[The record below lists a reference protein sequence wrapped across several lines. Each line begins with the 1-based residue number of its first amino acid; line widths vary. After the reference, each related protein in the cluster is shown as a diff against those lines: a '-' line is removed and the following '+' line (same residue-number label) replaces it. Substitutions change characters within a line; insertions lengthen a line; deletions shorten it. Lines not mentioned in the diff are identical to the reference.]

1 MKQAPDLSALSSDY
15 DIVGQLDDAPDY
27 RTYIGTRKSADTK
40 RRDDQTG
47 VFITVVTTP
56 EGDEGNAVTH
66 LAADVK
72 QLAVNPHRRL
82 LPIIEGRWLG
92 DDAFAVVTQ
101 RTTDP
106 TLAQRLATGET
117 FSNPRIAAILREL
130 NGLLEWA
137 RGREIV
143 HRGLPASHIYL
154 EPKTDRVRV
163 SFAIAPIRRLH
174 HSDARD
180 DARTIARLA
189 MAMLTG
195 DIDPRAYEGE
205 SLSELRP
212 DLPQRL
218 QEATLAL
225 LDEKSTDDEPDV
237 AAYLALIGMA
247 DPVAAGEAE
256 RERIRAEILEEQ
268 RAEREKLAEERASFE
283 RTMAEQRAAFE
294 KETEDARL
302 KLERER
308 SELEA
313 AVTRERDALQRALA
327 AERAAVVAKQT
338 ELAQT
343 VAQQRAELE
352 QAAARDREQ
361 LEALR
366 ERLRAAGEREI
377 ERKRETALE
386 DITDAEDAL
395 DSEELAAPP
404 FVVPMLAPLEP
415 LSFSSDS
422 PVMRDD
428 EISFAPTPDEP
439 SDAAVVAEPPVAAA
453 TGGRDRRRWILSG
466 SVAAVLV
473 LVGITASVLA
483 SRETPAG
490 SRTTPAANTAP
501 GPVAGTPVRAD
512 SASGG
517 LGQPAATPAPAPV
530 APLAMDDSVARRSA
544 RRWLDSL
551 KDVHPVEIPRPRLVS
566 ESEQRPAPADR
577 PRPSVTE
584 DPFFIPGS
592 TPPPTRDT
600 GVRRDTVVRR
610 DTPTVPKPDTTTPPP
625 R

>member
-82 LPIIEGRWLG
+82 LPILEGRWLG

-117 FSNPRIAAILREL
+117 FSNPRIAAILREI

-137 RGREIV
+137 RSRDIV

-174 HSDARD
+174 HADAKD

-225 LDEKSTDDEPDV
+225 LDENSTDDDPDV

-256 RERIRAEILEEQ
+256 RERIRTEILEEQ
-268 RAEREKLAEERASFE
+268 RAEREKLADERATFE

-294 KETEDARL
+294 KETEAARL

-308 SELEA
+308 AELEA
-313 AVTRERDALQRALA
+313 AVTKERDALQRAVA
-327 AERAAVVAKQT
+327 AERAALVAKQT
-338 ELAQT
+338 ELAET
-343 VAQQRAELE
+343 VARQRAEIE

-386 DITDAEDAL
+386 DIADTEDAL
-395 DSEELAAPP
+395 DGEDLAAPA
-404 FVVPMLAPLEP
+404 FVAPMFAPLEP

-422 PVMRDD
+422 PLMRDD
-428 EISFAPTPDEP
+428 DITFASTPDEP
-439 SDAAVVAEPPVAAA
+439 SDAAVVAEAPVVA
-453 TGGRDRRRWILSG
+453 TSTPRDRRRWILSG

-483 SRETPAG
+483 SRETPA
-490 SRTTPAANTAP
+490 AA
-501 GPVAGTPVRAD
+501 R
-512 SASGG
+512 SA
-517 LGQPAATPAPAPV
+517 PAATSAPAPV
-530 APLAMDDSVARRSA
+530 AIAPARTDSAPAGASQPAAAPVPAPAVALALDSTARRTA
-544 RRWLDSL
+544 KRWLDSL
-551 KDVHPVEIPRPRLVS
+551 KDVHPVEIPRPRVVS
-566 ESEQRPAPADR
+566 EEPAERRPAPVER
-577 PRPSVTE
+577 PRPAIVD

-592 TPPPTRDT
+592 SVPAPK
-600 GVRRDTVVRR
+600 R
-610 DTPTVPKPDTTTPPP
+610 DTPTVPKPDTTVPPP

>member
-82 LPIIEGRWLG
+82 LPILEGRWLG

-117 FSNPRIAAILREL
+117 FSNPRIAAILREI

-137 RGREIV
+137 RSRDIV

-174 HSDARD
+174 HADAKD

-225 LDEKSTDDEPDV
+225 LDENSTDDDPDV

-256 RERIRAEILEEQ
+256 RERIRTEILEEQ
-268 RAEREKLAEERASFE
+268 RAEREKLADERATFE

-294 KETEDARL
+294 KETEAARL

-308 SELEA
+308 AELEA
-313 AVTRERDALQRALA
+313 AVTKERDALQRAVA
-327 AERAAVVAKQT
+327 AERAALVAKQT
-338 ELAQT
+338 ELAET
-343 VAQQRAELE
+343 VARQRAEIE

-386 DITDAEDAL
+386 DIADTEDAL
-395 DSEELAAPP
+395 DSEDLAAPA
-404 FVVPMLAPLEP
+404 FVAPMFAPLEP

-422 PVMRDD
+422 PLMRDD
-428 EISFAPTPDEP
+428 DITFASAPDET
-439 SDAAVVAEPPVAAA
+439 SDAAIATEEPVVANAAPPN
-453 TGGRDRRRWILSG
+453 RRRWILSG

-483 SRETPAG
+483 SRETPVAAR
-490 SRTTPAANTAP
+490 STPAAT
-501 GPVAGTPVRAD
+501 T
-512 SASGG
+512 
-517 LGQPAATPAPAPV
+517 APAPV
-530 APLAMDDSVARRSA
+530 AIAPARTDSAPAAAGQPAAAPVPAPVVALALDSAARRTA
-544 RRWLDSL
+544 KRWLDSL
-551 KDVHPVEIPRPRLVS
+551 KDVHPVEIPRPRVVS
-566 ESEQRPAPADR
+566 EEPVERRPAPVER
-577 PRPSVTE
+577 PRPAIVD

-592 TPPPTRDT
+592 TAPTPK
-600 GVRRDTVVRR
+600 R
-610 DTPTVPKPDTTTPPP
+610 DTPTVPKPDTTVPPP

>member
-82 LPIIEGRWLG
+82 LPILEGRWLG

-137 RGREIV
+137 RGRDIV

-174 HSDARD
+174 HADAKD

-195 DIDPRAYEGE
+195 DVDPRAYEGE

-225 LDEKSTDDEPDV
+225 LDEKSTDDAPDV

-268 RAEREKLAEERASFE
+268 RAEREKLADERATFE

-294 KETEDARL
+294 KENEAARL

-308 SELEA
+308 AELEA
-313 AVTRERDALQRALA
+313 AVTKERDTLQRAVA
-327 AERAAVVAKQT
+327 AERAALVAKQT
-338 ELAQT
+338 ELAQA
-343 VAQQRAELE
+343 VAQQRAEIE
-352 QAAARDREQ
+352 RAAARDREE

-386 DITDAEDAL
+386 DISDTEDAL
-395 DSEELAAPP
+395 DREDLAAPA
-404 FVVPMLAPLEP
+404 FVAPMFAPLEP

-422 PVMRDD
+422 PLMRDD
-428 EISFAPTPDEP
+428 DITFAATPDET
-439 SDAAVVAEPPVAAA
+439 SDAEIVGEAPVVANTAP
-453 TGGRDRRRWILSG
+453 RDRRRWILSG

-483 SRETPAG
+483 SRETPAAPR
-490 SRTTPAANTAP
+490 SAPVARTTPAPVTVAP
-501 GPVAGTPVRAD
+501 ARAD
-512 SASGG
+512 SAQGAPI
-517 LGQPAATPAPAPV
+517 QTAATPV
-530 APLAMDDSVARRSA
+530 APLAMDSAARRTA
-544 RRWLDSL
+544 KRWLDSL
-551 KDVHPVEIPRPRLVS
+551 KDVHPVEIPRPRVVS
-566 ESEQRPAPADR
+566 EQPVERRPAPVDR
-577 PRPSVTE
+577 PRPAIVD

-592 TPPPTRDT
+592 TAPAPK
-600 GVRRDTVVRR
+600 R

>member
-82 LPIIEGRWLG
+82 LPILEGRWLG

-106 TLAQRLATGET
+106 TLAQRLSTGET
-117 FSNPRIAAILREL
+117 FSNPRIAAILREI

-137 RGREIV
+137 RGRDIV

-163 SFAIAPIRRLH
+163 SFAIAPISRLH
-174 HSDARD
+174 HADAKD

-225 LDEKSTDDEPDV
+225 LDEKRTDENPDV

-256 RERIRAEILEEQ
+256 RERIRTEILEEQ
-268 RAEREKLAEERASFE
+268 RAEREKLAEERATFE

-294 KETEDARL
+294 KETETARL

-308 SELEA
+308 AELEA
-313 AVTRERDALQRALA
+313 AVTKERDALQRAVA
-327 AERAAVVAKQT
+327 AERAELVAKQT
-338 ELAQT
+338 ELTQT
-343 VAQQRAELE
+343 VAQQRAEIE
-352 QAAARDREQ
+352 KAAARDREQ

-395 DSEELAAPP
+395 DSEDLAAPA
-404 FVVPMLAPLEP
+404 FVAPMFAPLEP

-422 PVMRDD
+422 PLMRDD
-428 EISFAPTPDEP
+428 DISFASTPDESP
-439 SDAAVVAEPPVAAA
+439 DADGAVVTETPVVANTAQ
-453 TGGRDRRRWILSG
+453 RDRRRWILSG

-483 SRETPAG
+483 SRETPA
-490 SRTTPAANTAP
+490 AP
-501 GPVAGTPVRAD
+501 R
-512 SASGG
+512 SA
-517 LGQPAATPAPAPV
+517 PAATRAPAPV
-530 APLAMDDSVARRSA
+530 AIAPARADSVPAGSHSTGAAQPAPVVALAMDSVARRSA
-544 RRWLDSL
+544 KRWLDSL
-551 KDVHPVEIPRPRLVS
+551 KDVHPVEIPRPRVVS
-566 ESEQRPAPADR
+566 EQPVERRPAPVER
-577 PRPSVTE
+577 PRPAIAD

-592 TPPPTRDT
+592 TAPTPKRDT
-600 GVRRDTVVRR
+600 AVRRDA
-610 DTPTVPKPDTTTPPP
+610 PPPVPKPDTTVPPP

>member
-1 MKQAPDLSALSSDY
+1 
-15 DIVGQLDDAPDY
+15 
-27 RTYIGTRKSADTK
+27 
-40 RRDDQTG
+40 RDDQTG

-82 LPIIEGRWLG
+82 LPILEGRWLG

-106 TLAQRLATGET
+106 TLAQRLSTGET
-117 FSNPRIAAILREL
+117 FSNPRIAAILREI

-137 RGREIV
+137 RGRDIV

-174 HSDARD
+174 HADAKD

-225 LDEKSTDDEPDV
+225 LDEKSTEENPDV

-268 RAEREKLAEERASFE
+268 RAEREKLADERTTFE

-294 KETEDARL
+294 KETEAARL

-308 SELEA
+308 AELEA
-313 AVTRERDALQRALA
+313 AVTKERDALQRAVA
-327 AERAAVVAKQT
+327 AERAALVAKQT

-343 VAQQRAELE
+343 VAQQRAEIE

-386 DITDAEDAL
+386 DIADTEDAL
-395 DSEELAAPP
+395 DSEELAAPA
-404 FVVPMLAPLEP
+404 FVVPMFAPLEP

-422 PVMRDD
+422 SLMRDD
-428 EISFAPTPDEP
+428 DITFAPTPDEP
-439 SDAAVVAEPPVAAA
+439 SDVAIVGEAPVVADTAP
-453 TGGRDRRRWILSG
+453 RDRRRWILSG

-483 SRETPAG
+483 SRETPVAPR
-490 SRTTPAANTAP
+490 SAPTANTAP
-501 GPVAGTPVRAD
+501 APVVIAPVRTD
-512 SASGG
+512 SAAVGVT
-517 LGQPAATPAPAPV
+517 QPASTPAPV
-530 APLAMDDSVARRSA
+530 APLALDSTARRTA
-544 RRWLDSL
+544 KRWLDSL
-551 KDVHPVEIPRPRLVS
+551 KDVHPVEIPRPRVVS
-566 ESEQRPAPADR
+566 EEPVERRPAPVER
-577 PRPSVTE
+577 PRPAIVD

-592 TPPPTRDT
+592 TAPTPK
-600 GVRRDTVVRR
+600 R
-610 DTPTVPKPDTTTPPP
+610 DTPTVPKPDTTVPPP

>member
-1 MKQAPDLSALSSDY
+1 MKQSPDLSALSSDY

-27 RTYIGTRKSADTK
+27 RTYIGTRKNADTK

-82 LPIIEGRWLG
+82 LPIVEGRWLG
-92 DDAFAVVTQ
+92 EDAFAVVTQ

-117 FSNPRIAAILREL
+117 FSNPRIAAILREI

-137 RGREIV
+137 RGRDIV
-143 HRGLPASHIYL
+143 HRSLLASHIYL

-195 DIDPRAYEGE
+195 DVDPRAYEGE

-218 QEATLAL
+218 QESTLAL
-225 LDEKSTDDEPDV
+225 LDEKRTDENPDV

-268 RAEREKLAEERASFE
+268 RAEREKLADERATFE

-294 KETEDARL
+294 KETETARL
-302 KLERER
+302 KLDRER
-308 SELEA
+308 AELEA
-313 AVTRERDALQRALA
+313 AVTKERDALQRAVA
-327 AERAAVVAKQT
+327 AERAALVAMQT
-338 ELAQT
+338 ELTEA
-343 VAQQRAELE
+343 VAQQRAEIE
-352 QAAARDREQ
+352 RAAARDRGQ
-361 LEALR
+361 IEALR
-366 ERLRAAGEREI
+366 ERLRAEGEREI

-386 DITDAEDAL
+386 DITDGDDVL
-395 DSEELAAPP
+395 DREELAAPP
-404 FVVPMLAPLEP
+404 FVAPMLAPLEP
-415 LSFSSDS
+415 LSFSGDS
-422 PVMRDD
+422 PLMRDD
-428 EISFAPTPDEP
+428 DISFAPAPDEAP
-439 SDAAVVAEPPVAAA
+439 DVAGAALAEPDAPPVATA
-453 TGGRDRRRWILSG
+453 GPRDRRRWILSG
-466 SVAAVLV
+466 SVVAVLV

-483 SRETPAG
+483 SRETPAP
-490 SRTTPAANTAP
+490 RRAAPAASAASA
-501 GPVAGTPVRAD
+501 PVAIASPRPDSLRAVTP
-512 SASGG
+512 
-517 LGQPAATPAPAPV
+517 PAPAPV
-530 APLAMDDSVARRSA
+530 QPLVMDSAATRRA
-544 RRWLDSL
+544 TRWLDSL
-551 KDVHPVEIPRPRLVS
+551 KEAHPVEIPRPRVAS
-566 ESEQRPAPADR
+566 EPEAARRPAPRRAA
-577 PRPSVTE
+577 TE

-592 TPPPTRDT
+592 TPPP
-600 GVRRDTVVRR
+600 RRDTVVRR
-610 DTPTVPKPDTTTPPP
+610 DTAPAPRPDTTTPPP